1 MEITPAIKSEFLSFD
16 SEQVVSEMIGQLR
29 KFEERHGLIF
39 KKDKYLGIIEK
50 KGLLRSRLDVSKT
63 KINNFVH
70 RTPLINE
77 HADVIETAYALFQA
91 DSDFVPVESNKK
103 IVGVLAAL
111 DLAKL
116 AAELPET
123 QSLSVSDLKLVK
135 GEKLE
140 LNDPVSKATEI
151 MHKARVDQVP
161 VFDGKKLYGI
171 VSFRDLLQKYLAWS
185 PNREFSSKF
194 DKMSGS
200 SKSSEPDR
208 PNLSMLPIKSFSTNQ
223 NMVTVS
229 KKTSLLEAV
238 NLMAKDHVSSAIVMD
253 GEKFEGLLTIKNIM
267 RVVGSLK
274 IPENFNIRFVGLK
287 DVGLLAHQ
295 KEAVQKI
302 ASNEAFKLQRAIQDD
317 FSMVV
322 HLKDHTKSGRER
334 KYSISL
340 HIDAPGQQFTVN
352 EFDWRIEDAMHK
364 AFDNAKNVLK
374 RKLKGNKKGE
384 KSRRKVF

>member
-16 SEQVVSEMIGQLR
+16 SEQAVSEMIGQLR
-29 KFEERHGLIF
+29 KFDQRHGLIF

-50 KGLLRSRLDVSKT
+50 KGLLRSRLDVSKA

-70 RTPLINE
+70 RTPLVNE

-103 IVGVLAAL
+103 MVGVLSAL
-111 DLAKL
+111 DLAAL
-116 AAELPET
+116 AVALPET
-123 QSLSVSDLKLVK
+123 KEFVIADVKLVK

-140 LNDPVSKATEI
+140 PNDPVSKATEV

-161 VFDGKKLYGI
+161 VFEGKKLYGI
-171 VSFRDLLQKYLAWS
+171 VSFRDILQKYLAWV
-185 PNREFSSKF
+185 PDRENSTKF
-194 DKMSGS
+194 TKMANSRS
-200 SKSSEPDR
+200 AEADR
-208 PNLSMLPIKSFSTNQ
+208 PNLSMLPVKSFSTNQ

-229 KKTSLLEAV
+229 KKASLLEAV
-238 NLMAKDHVSSAIVMD
+238 KLMAKDHVSSAIVMD

-274 IPENFNIRFVGLK
+274 IPENFNIRFVGLN

-340 HIDAPGQQFTVN
+340 HVDAPGQTFTVN
-352 EFDWRIEDAMHK
+352 EFDWRIEDALHRT
-364 AFDNAKNVLK
+364 FDNAKNVLK
-374 RKLKGNKKGE
+374 RRLRGE

>member
-16 SEQVVSEMIGQLR
+16 SEQAVSEMIGQLR
-29 KFEERHGLIF
+29 KFDQRHGLIF

-50 KGLLRSRLDVSKT
+50 KGLLRSRLDVSKA

-70 RTPLINE
+70 RTPLVNE

-103 IVGVLAAL
+103 IVGVLSAL
-111 DLAKL
+111 DLAAL
-116 AAELPET
+116 AVALPET
-123 QSLSVSDLKLVK
+123 RSLAVADLKLVK
-135 GEKLE
+135 REKLE
-140 LNDPVSKATEI
+140 PNDPVSKATEV
-151 MHKARVDQVP
+151 MHKAKVDQVP
-161 VFDGKKLYGI
+161 VFEGKKLYGI
-171 VSFRDLLQKYLAWS
+171 VSFRDLLQKYLAWA

-200 SKSSEPDR
+200 SKSSESDR

-229 KKTSLLEAV
+229 KKATLSEAV
-238 NLMAKDHVSSAIVMD
+238 NLMVKDNVSSAIVMD
-253 GEKFEGLLTIKNIM
+253 GEKFEGLLTLKNIL
-267 RVVGSLK
+267 RLVASLE
-274 IPENFNIRFVGLK
+274 IPENFNIRFVGLN

-295 KEAVQKI
+295 KSSVQKI
-302 ASNEAFKLQRAIQDD
+302 ASNEAFKLQREIQDD

-322 HLKDHTKSGRER
+322 HLKEHSKGDRER

-340 HIDAPGQQFTVN
+340 RVDAPGQSITVTDY
-352 EFDWRIEDAMHK
+352 DWRIETAIHK
-364 AFDNAKNVLK
+364 IFENAKNALK
-374 RKLKGNKKGE
+374 RKLKGE
-384 KSRRKVF
+384 KSRKKVF

>member
-39 KKDKYLGIIEK
+39 KKEKYLGIIEK
-50 KGLLRSRLDVSKT
+50 KGLLRSRLDVSNT
-63 KINNFVH
+63 KINKFVH
-70 RTPLINE
+70 RTPLVNE

-103 IVGVLAAL
+103 IVGVLSAL
-111 DLAKL
+111 DLATL

-123 QSLSVSDLKLVK
+123 YSFTVADVKLIK

-140 LNDPVSKATEI
+140 PNDPVSKATEV
-151 MHKARVDQVP
+151 MHKAKVDQVP
-161 VFDGKKLYGI
+161 VFEGKKLYGI
-171 VSFRDLLQKYLAWS
+171 VSFRDLLQKYLAWA
-185 PNREFSSKF
+185 PNQEFSSKF

-200 SKSSEPDR
+200 SKSSESDR
-208 PNLSMLPIKSFSTNQ
+208 PNLSMLPVKSFSTNQ

-229 KKTSLLEAV
+229 KKATLLEAV
-238 NLMAKDHVSSAIVMD
+238 KLMGKDHVSSAIVMD
-253 GEKFEGLLTIKNIM
+253 GERFEGLLTIKNIM

-274 IPENFNIRFVGLK
+274 IPENFNIRFIGLN

-340 HIDAPGQQFTVN
+340 HVDAPGQTFTVN
-352 EFDWRIEDAMHK
+352 EFDWRVEDALHRT
-364 AFDNAKNVLK
+364 FDNAKNVLK
-374 RKLKGNKKGE
+374 RKQRRE
-384 KSRRKVF
+384 KSRKKVF